1 MASRSVN
8 IHQAVWSG
16 MPSVLIRVRRQRLS
30 WTGICYL
37 CLCVHCNCIKAAW
50 ASQPC
55 RQADTHRQPH
65 THTHTLTHTLTHT
78 HTHTHMCTHTPH
90 IHSLSLSLSLSL
102 DLTHTHRLSLS

>member
-16 MPSVLIRVRRQRLS
+16 MPSGLIRVRRQRLS

-55 RQADTHRQPH
+55 RQADTHTH
-65 THTHTLTHTLTHT
+65 THTHMCAHTTHTHTLRHTNTHTQTHT
-78 HTHTHMCTHTPH
+78 HTHTHTVHA
-90 IHSLSLSLSLSL
+90 
-102 DLTHTHRLSLS
+102 